1 MANNSLLLKLSKSKL
16 ALILILIVLISSIIA
31 SNLLNNYLISE
42 FLPDYYLE
50 AIELDEK
57 PTKFVPYS
65 QIDAYNIQTIFNA
78 NIRIETSFVVFLE
91 INELMV
97 KNYRTSNVQY
107 GDSYYRLQFTPVLDD
122 NDRVDFVPL
131 IFLSYVI
138 YTIFLI
144 SGVLIVVILIVKIR
158 LYFIKR

>member
-1 MANNSLLLKLSKSKL
+1 MKNKPFLYKLSKNKYAIIL
-16 ALILILIVLISSIIA
+16 LLTVLILSIIA

-78 NIRIETSFVVFLE
+78 NIRVETSFVVFLE

-122 NDRVDFVPL
+122 TDRVDSVPFF
-131 IFLSYVI
+131 FLSYVI

-144 SGVLIVVILIVKIR
+144 SGILIVVIFIVKIR
-158 LYFIKR
+158 LYFI